1 MAEKILVPLKRHDR
15 VEEVIPYIERVTRP
29 GVSVVFLLHHPVNGL
44 KWLQAYCGIMQ
55 CGLDNALMLRKM
67 VESYSVKTRR
77 QLAQQKVFQTCQALH
92 RLGVKTA
99 VEVYSGNLTK
109 NLKSY
114 LSEGDADVILMRSGM
129 GQGIRRFLR
138 WTLSVCGLF
147 RPRASQSVLHL
158 YPRHDVSINVRRFLI
173 PTRRQQ

>member
-15 VEEVIPYIERVTRP
+15 VEEVIPHIERVIRP

-92 RLGVKTA
+92 RLGVKAA

-114 LSEGDADVILMRSGM
+114 LSERDADVILMRSGM

-158 YPRHDVSINVRRFLI
+158 YPR
-173 PTRRQQ
+173 T

>member
-114 LSEGDADVILMRSGM
+114 LSEGDADVILLRSGM

-147 RPRASQSVLHL
+147 RPRASQSVLLL
-158 YPRHDVSINVRRFLI
+158 YPR
-173 PTRRQQ
+173 T

>member
-147 RPRASQSVLHL
+147 RPRASQSVLLL
-158 YPRHDVSINVRRFLI
+158 YPR
-173 PTRRQQ
+173 T

>member
-29 GVSVVFLLHHPVNGL
+29 GVSVVFLLYHPVNGL

-114 LSEGDADVILMRSGM
+114 LSEGDADVILMRFGM

-158 YPRHDVSINVRRFLI
+158 YPR
-173 PTRRQQ
+173 T

>member
-1 MAEKILVPLKRHDR
+1 MAEKILIPLRRRDR

-67 VESYSVKTRR
+67 IESYSVKTRR
-77 QLAQQKVFQTCQALH
+77 QLAQQKVFQTCQALN

-109 NLKSY
+109 NLKSC
-114 LSEGDADVILMRSGM
+114 LGKGDANLILVRSGM
-129 GQGIRRFLR
+129 GQGIRSFLR
-138 WTLSVCGLF
+138 WTLSACGLF

-158 YPRHDVSINVRRFLI
+158 YPR
-173 PTRRQQ
+173 T

>member
-67 VESYSVKTRR
+67 LESYSVKTRR

-109 NLKSY
+109 
-114 LSEGDADVILMRSGM
+114 
-129 GQGIRRFLR
+129 
-138 WTLSVCGLF
+138 T
-147 RPRASQSVLHL
+147 
-158 YPRHDVSINVRRFLI
+158 
-173 PTRRQQ
+173 